1 MCARVVLNSSSRA
14 LALARTRIY
23 WLMKEFFATVLL
35 LRAAISGASWVGY
48 TMHTRVEACK
58 SLTPSRRFGHV
69 HALMVEDPEQ
79 GWMATL
85 DELHKFADSWGNSNA
100 PINTP
105 LGRWCATQRRL
116 NTLGE
121 LVDERVV
128 RASPSRECDSRALSA
143 VPFIPSRRHLPSF
156 CAASSRQLGLPLGLA
171 HRHR

>member
-1 MCARVVLNSSSRA
+1 MKQFFV
-14 LALARTRIY
+14 T
-23 WLMKEFFATVLL
+23 LML
-35 LRAAISGASWVGY
+35 LRAATAGASWVGY

-79 GWMATL
+79 GWKASL

-100 PINTP
+100 PMNTP

-116 NTLGE
+116 NTLGQ

-128 RASPSRECDSRALSA
+128 RASPSRECDSCAL
-143 VPFIPSRRHLPSF
+143 
-156 CAASSRQLGLPLGLA
+156 CPL
-171 HRHR
+171 